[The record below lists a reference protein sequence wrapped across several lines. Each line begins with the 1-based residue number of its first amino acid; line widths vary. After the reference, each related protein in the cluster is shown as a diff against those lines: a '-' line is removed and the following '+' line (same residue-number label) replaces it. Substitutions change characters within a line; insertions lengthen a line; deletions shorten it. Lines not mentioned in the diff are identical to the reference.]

1 MEENRI
7 KYYRKLRK
15 MTQVQLADALGVS
28 HGAVQKVESGTVDLD
43 TNWMRKIA
51 EVLHIKPY
59 ELLPLD
65 MQPQDDI
72 TPEEKEIIR
81 MIRKSKESDNN
92 TPTTANKA
100 G

>member
-15 MTQVQLADALGVS
+15 MTQVQLADALGVTQ
-28 HGAVQKVESGTVDLD
+28 GAIQKLESGIADLD
-43 TNWMRKIA
+43 TKWMRKLSNI
-51 EVLHIKPY
+51 LHVKPY

-65 MQPQDDI
+65 MQPQEDI

-81 MIRKSKESDNN
+81 MIRKSKEPDNN
-92 TPTTANKA
+92 VPATNKA